1 MRSSMTHRHMMARAC
16 GGAVAAALLAFLPQA
31 ARAATAQQEAVAAPS
46 LWPLI
51 LAMLAAA
58 FAIERALELLWNYL
72 EWILLNS
79 KRMTATT
86 LVSAAY
92 VKFKSGTSVLL
103 GAIFGVLLA
112 GLFTFHLFAALQPL
126 TLGFLSGVPANW
138 DVVLS
143 GIVVGV
149 LAKPVH
155 DLIGV
160 VAGLKGFLSSA
171 ALHQREAAGAAMA
184 DVVLKLAQSDAQGMI
199 EVPGMGPTRL
209 AGGYGP
215 EEETAAAGADDK
227 SATDR
232 YIEILHN
239 RTSG

>member
-1 MRSSMTHRHMMARAC
+1 MKHSTMINRTVTVAT
-16 GGAVAAALLAFLPQA
+16 VAALPALAPLVAHA
-31 ARAATAQQEAVAAPS
+31 AGTQQETSAAPS

-58 FAIERALELLWNYL
+58 FAIERVLELLWNYT
-72 EWILLNS
+72 EWLLLNS
-79 KRMTATT
+79 KRMTVTT
-86 LVSAAY
+86 LVSSAY

-138 DVVLS
+138 DVALS
-143 GIVVGV
+143 GIIVGV

-160 VAGLKGFLSSA
+160 IAGLKGFLSGA
-171 ALHQREAAGAAMA
+171 AVHQREAAGAAMA
-184 DVVLKLAQSDAQGMI
+184 DGVLKLAQSEAQGMI
-199 EVPGMGPTRL
+199 EVPGMGPTRI
-209 AGGYGP
+209 
-215 EEETAAAGADDK
+215 AGAYGQDEDGKESTADEK

-232 YIEILHN
+232 YIEILHY
-239 RTSG
+239 RTAS

>member
-1 MRSSMTHRHMMARAC
+1 MKHRHMMAGPC
-16 GGAVAAALLAFLPQA
+16 YGAALAAGLALLPQA
-31 ARAATAQQEAVAAPS
+31 ARAAAIQQEAATAPS

-58 FAIERALELLWNYL
+58 FAIERVLELLWNYL

-86 LVSAAY
+86 LVSSAY
-92 VKFKSGTSVLL
+92 LKFKSGTSVLL
-103 GAIFGVLLA
+103 GAIFGVLMA

-143 GIVVGV
+143 GIIVGV

-155 DLIGV
+155 DFIGV
-160 VAGLKGFLSSA
+160 IAGLKGFLSGA

-184 DVVLKLAQSDAQGMI
+184 DGVLKLAQSDAQGMI

-215 EEETAAAGADDK
+215 DDEAQAAAADDK

-239 RTSG
+239 RTSS